1 MCFYGVILLSLL
13 KSPWFQIKCR
23 SDEQTKTPHW
33 GWNCG
38 IDGGG
43 GGGSSGG
50 SDGVQWGG
58 GGKAA
63 EAVVYSIYAAF
74 IMCII
79 YCAQ

>member
-1 MCFYGVILLSLL
+1 L

-43 GGGSSGG
+43 GGG
-50 SDGVQWGG
+50 GG
-58 GGKAA
+58 GGAS
-63 EAVVYSIYAAF
+63 ESHTD
-74 IMCII
+74 
-79 YCAQ
+79 Q